1 MATTTGAR
9 PRTEAPAP
17 APEVQLPD
25 LRNPAYQAF
34 LILWLGFTA
43 APILFGLDKF
53 FDVLVDWK
61 IYLAPE
67 FNDIIPGTAHQAM
80 LAVGVVEIVAGVL
93 VLLRPRIA
101 AYVVAAW
108 LAGIITNLLL
118 QADYYGIALGEFGLL
133 VAALALAR
141 LAAAFPHPLFDRR
154 S

>member
-1 MATTTGAR
+1 MPTTTEAR
-9 PRTEAPAP
+9 PRAEAPA
-17 APEVQLPD
+17 APQVRQAD
-25 LRNPAYQAF
+25 LRSPAYQAF

-53 FDVLVDWK
+53 IDVLVDWK

-67 FNDIIPGTAHQAM
+67 FNDLIPGTAHEAM

-93 VLLRPRIA
+93 VFLRPRIA
-101 AYVVAAW
+101 PYVVAAW

-118 QADYYGIALGEFGLL
+118 QADYYDIALRDFGLL
-133 VAALALAR
+133 LAALALAR
-141 LAAAFPHPLFDRR
+141 LAAAFPHPVFGRR